1 MADAFDT
8 TTYEIVQSNEGKG
21 FGRERKL
28 RITVPSDFKVTY
40 GPLTPGVKGGAYGDG
55 EGAVLRFYEDD
66 KKQRAMFRK
75 VLSFRDLSLPLVAEV
90 VEVEEAEELVADSK
104 GNSKSKSKR
113 KQEVRFEPV
122 G

>member
-1 MADAFDT
+1 MADTPT

-21 FGRERKL
+21 YGREQRL

-40 GPLTPGVKGGAYGDG
+40 GPLTPGVKGGSYGDG

-90 VEVEEAEELVADSK
+90 VEVEEMGELTADSK
-104 GNSKSKSKR
+104 GNAKAKSSR
-113 KQEVRFEPV
+113 KKVTKFEVV